1 MFNNVFKG
9 VVASQGR
16 GLLFCPEYQN
26 VLNYGA
32 LRGYTPPS
40 TTQQVFQNALMQYI
54 TSSGLYRELDI
65 FYAFTNN
72 GSKEFSLINWIDT
85 GSFHGTA
92 SGATPPNWDAATG
105 WKGDG
110 ISAFIDTG
118 YRPTGTAPQKFLQ
131 TDASAFIYSV
141 PDIPITASL
150 IGYGGTGTNTATF
163 RVNQSNA
170 ATHRVMT
177 NAATIGNI
185 DFSGIGLK
193 HVNSN
198 GANRQTYIN
207 NGVLVST
214 QTLTSV
220 GPATI
225 QNITIFRSQNSYGN
239 SYVSIFGLGGDTTS
253 YSSSLNNAIT
263 TYLNSL

>member
-1 MFNNVFKG
+1 MFNSVFKG
-9 VVASQGR
+9 VIASQGR
-16 GLLFCPEYQN
+16 GLTFCPEYQN
-26 VLNYGA
+26 VLNYA
-32 LRGYTPPS
+32 VLQGYTPPS
-40 TTQQVFQNALMQYI
+40 TSQQVFQNNLMQFI
-54 TSSGLYRELDI
+54 TSSGLYTKLDI
-65 FYAFTNN
+65 FYVYANN
-72 GSKEFSLINWIDT
+72 GSKEFSLINWINT
-85 GSFHGTA
+85 GSFYGTA
-92 SGATPPNWDAATG
+92 SGATPPTWNTITG
-105 WKGDG
+105 WKGNG

-150 IGYGGTGTNTATF
+150 IGYGGAGTNTATF
-163 RVNQSNA
+163 RVNQQNTS
-170 ATHRVMT
+170 THRVMT

-185 DFSGIGLK
+185 NFSGTGLK

-198 GANRQTYIN
+198 GANIQTYIN
-207 NGVLVST
+207 NGALVST

-220 GPATI
+220 GPSTV

-239 SYVSIFGLGGDTTS
+239 SYASIFGLGGDTTS
-253 YSSSLNNAIT
+253 YSSSLNDAIT